1 MSQVEDG
8 PLQNGKGQQGVRE
21 SERDKHKKLFF
32 WGCIFSPTMDKTVE
46 MGRKWF
52 EGAGMT

>member
-21 SERDKHKKLFF
+21 SERDKHKKLLF

-46 MGRKWF
+46 MGR
-52 EGAGMT
+52 EVV